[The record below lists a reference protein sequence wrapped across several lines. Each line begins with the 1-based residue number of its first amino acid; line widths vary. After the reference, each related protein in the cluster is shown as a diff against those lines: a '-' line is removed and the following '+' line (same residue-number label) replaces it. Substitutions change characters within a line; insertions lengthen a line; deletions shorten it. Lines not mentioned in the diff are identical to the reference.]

1 MTMARAII
9 IGALAGM
16 AVLGCTTGERISGL
30 QEGMTPA
37 QVTDIMGAPTGQQRA
52 GYVLRYEYT
61 NALIS
66 GWSWDRADFYAVFEN
81 DKLTQWGTGEV
92 RQNQPNVGTL
102 TVVPF
107 PPGQ

>member
-1 MTMARAII
+1 MTTRPII
-9 IGALAGM
+9 IAALAGM
-16 AVLGCTTGERISGL
+16 AVLGCTAGERISGL

-37 QVTDIMGAPTGQQRA
+37 QVRAVMGAPTGQQRA
-52 GYVLRYEYT
+52 GDVLRYEYT

-81 DKLTQWGTGEV
+81 DELTQWGTGEV
-92 RQNQPNVGTL
+92 RQNQPNVGTV